1 MTFGDEYDG
10 RSGLVRLIVG
20 AVVGALVVAVIWL
33 TWLNLDSRDSADQGS
48 LGNRTAVQTSGGSST
63 DGRSSDDE
71 GSDTSSS
78 SSDGKTS
85 DGGARCEEVFTEQA
99 TPLHAAARSL
109 GQWEI
114 HVGAMNQ
121 LVAGAIS
128 LEEARRYWE
137 QTREG
142 ADRRLSAYDSA
153 MEEWRGRG
161 ARCPRREHLPP
172 RSRQAKCVH
181 AVEGRARAMRA
192 AATSIETWREHVHHM
207 EMLRDGTMSPEEAT
221 RLWLASWRAGDREL
235 QVYGQASREAASLSC

>member
-1 MTFGDEYDG
+1 VTFGDEYDG

-33 TWLNLDSRDSADQGS
+33 TWLNLDSRDSAEPGN
-48 LGNRTAVQTSGGSST
+48 LGNRTAVQTSGGS
-63 DGRSSDDE
+63 DESSR
-71 GSDTSSS
+71 GSDGETSSV
-78 SSDGKTS
+78 
-85 DGGARCEEVFTEQA
+85 GARCEKVVAEQA
-99 TPLHAAARSL
+99 TPLLAAARSL

-128 LEEARRYWE
+128 LEEAQRYWE

-142 ADRRLSAYDSA
+142 AERRLAAYDSA
-153 MEEWRGRG
+153 MEEWRQRG
-161 ARCPRREHLPP
+161 ARCPRPENLRP
-172 RSRQAKCVH
+172 RSRAAKCIH
-181 AVEGRARAMRA
+181 AVEGRTRALRA
-192 AATSIETWREHVHHM
+192 AATSLKTWREHVHHM